1 MFNTIQVI
9 CASPKDRAILAGIFK
24 GLGADA
30 VFSDDLNDALSVFEK
45 ARPAAVF
52 VADGEEPPAEIELR
66 ELKRAAPFMP
76 LVVLLKRR
84 DAARAVGLM
93 KAGALDCAQ
102 SPWTEEELRP
112 LYRKALNTSGTTL
125 ELDSSAL
132 RSCRRSAALLTAV
145 FFAFAGF
152 AGGLYY
158 GFTRY
163 SPRAQQPHSFALP
176 YAHPTGLVV
185 KADSVLVSD
194 WFSQAIYEHNIKTF
208 GIRRVTSLP
217 EATPVAMTASQD
229 ALWLAGANGVI
240 EKRLM
245 DARYTPASKTQQF
258 KPAPDS
264 ACFDGLYFWTANSRT
279 GEIVKRMPGDALEP
293 LKSFKYPG
301 GRLDALTCD
310 ARFLWAADPALKSVV
325 KMSLDDPERI
335 ITRTELKA
343 YSSRGLK
350 VTAMASKDGSLW
362 FAAEDGE
369 TAQVFYTPEPKP

>member
-24 GLGADA
+24 NLGADT
-30 VFSDDLNDALSVFEK
+30 VFSEDLNDALSVFEK

-76 LVVLLKRR
+76 VVVLLRRR
-84 DAARAVGLM
+84 DATRAVGLM

-112 LYRKALNTSGTTL
+112 LYRKAINTSGTTL

-132 RSCRRSAALLTAV
+132 RGGRRAAALLIAA

-158 GFTRY
+158 GFRKY
-163 SPRAQQPHSFALP
+163 SPRPQQPHSFALP

-185 KADSVLVSD
+185 KADTVLVSD

-208 GIRRVTSLP
+208 GIKRVTSLP

-240 EKRLM
+240 EKRLL
-245 DARYTPASKTQQF
+245 DARYTPASKTQPF
-258 KPAPDS
+258 RPAPDS

-293 LKSFKYPG
+293 LKTFKYPG

-343 YSSRGLK
+343 YSARGLK
-350 VTAMASKDGSLW
+350 ITAMASKDGNLW
-362 FAAEDGE
+362 FAAEDGNG
-369 TAQVFYTPEPKP
+369 AQVFYTGEPKP